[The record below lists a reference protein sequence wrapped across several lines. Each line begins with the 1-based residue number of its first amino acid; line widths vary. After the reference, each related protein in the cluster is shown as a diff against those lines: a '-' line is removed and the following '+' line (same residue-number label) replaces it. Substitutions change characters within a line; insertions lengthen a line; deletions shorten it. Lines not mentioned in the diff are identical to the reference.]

1 MRISDW
7 SSDVCSSDLKHLTSW
22 SKGEKRRPTFPLGLL
37 GAKAEV
43 VYQPK
48 GVVGVVAPWNFPVG
62 MVFVPMAGILAA
74 GNRAM
79 IKPSEFTE
87 HVSALMARLVPDYF
101 DESEM
106 AVFTGDA
113 AVGIAFSTLAF
124 DHMIFTRSEER
135 LVGKECVSTFRY

>member
-1 MRISDW
+1 
-7 SSDVCSSDLKHLTSW
+7 
-22 SKGEKRRPTFPLGLL
+22 
-37 GAKAEV
+37 
-43 VYQPK
+43 
-48 GVVGVVAPWNFPVG
+48 

-113 AVGIAFSTLAF
+113 DVGIAFSKLAF
-124 DHMIFTRSEER
+124 DHLIFTGATS
-135 LVGKECVSTFRY
+135 VGRHIMRAAAAKPDIGRASGRESMCQYV

>member
-1 MRISDW
+1 
-7 SSDVCSSDLKHLTSW
+7 
-22 SKGEKRRPTFPLGLL
+22 
-37 GAKAEV
+37 
-43 VYQPK
+43 
-48 GVVGVVAPWNFPVG
+48 

-87 HVSALMARLVPDYF
+87 HVSALMARLVPGYF

-113 AVGIAFSTLAF
+113 EVGIAFSKLAF
-124 DHMIFTRSEER
+124 DHMIFTGATSVGRHIMRAAADHLVPVTLEIGRASCRER
-135 LVGKECVSTFRY
+135 VCHDV